1 MGDNRNTSQPS
12 AAAALLTSGQDVQDY
27 TWMLVDSRQSE
38 VRCNIYLI
46 KKYMRELYVRTGID
60 KSRGELGNISK
71 MEKSLAQ
78 LVDLTK
84 SMLEQI
90 RSLQPTVHK
99 AVNPYPSLPMDSE
112 HASLTLNQGEAIR
125 SVYLFVS
132 HYGIQE
138 RTNAIYGVKFKHG
151 GGVTHEP
158 PVIGLVDKFCEG
170 EKYDVIGMKAAH
182 IFNHSKLYV
191 VAQSGGYI
199 IDTKTMSRCSSFP
212 PPVAYKSTSIVLS
225 AYDKLYCLAIPLEP
239 IRHRSFKR
247 YDHDM
252 NVWEEMPSCPFYNY
266 RIITGYAVC
275 YGVIL
280 FSLCGGRKNFD
291 VLAFHI
297 SRNQWRQVE
306 VDTSVDYAPFQGR
319 AVVVGKTIYS
329 LQENEF
335 IAFSFR
341 MDKGDDNS
349 IVYSLSQL
357 FILQGL
363 QIVRPPLPF
372 EIQSEYLVHLGN
384 QDFFHVKTGHCYG
397 TAQYLCITTFQI
409 VVGEGE
415 RDMIKTINST
425 VHSVDLECSEYFN
438 LVFCFMPECGDY
450 EPIEDKSVTSMNQPK
465 QEENHSGI
473 WQRKKPGME

>member
-1 MGDNRNTSQPS
+1 MGDDRNTSQPS

-27 TWMLVDSRQSE
+27 AWMLVDSRQSE
-38 VRCNIYLI
+38 ARSNIRLI
-46 KKYMRELYVRTGID
+46 KKYLRELYDKTEID
-60 KSRGELGNISK
+60 KSRGELGNILK

-112 HASLTLNQGEAIR
+112 HASMTLNQGEAIR

-132 HYGIQE
+132 YYGIQE

-151 GGVTHEP
+151 GAVTHEP
-158 PVIGLVDKFCEG
+158 PVVGLVARFCEG
-170 EKYDVIGMKAAH
+170 EDDKAVGMQAAQ
-182 IFNHSKLYV
+182 IFNRSKLYV
-191 VAQSGGYI
+191 LAHKGGYI

-212 PPVAYKSTSIVLS
+212 PTIAYKSTPIVVS
-225 AYDKLYCLAIPLEP
+225 AYDKLYCLASPSSFSPLTQL
-239 IRHRSFKR
+239 SFER
-247 YDHDM
+247 YDPDK
-252 NVWEEMPSCPFYNY
+252 NIWEEMSSYPFYNDY
-266 RIITGYAVC
+266 DTRMSITGYAVC

-280 FSLCGGRKNFD
+280 FSLYSWRKKNFD
-291 VLAFHI
+291 VVAFHMK
-297 SRNQWRQVE
+297 RNQWKSVE
-306 VDTSVDYAPFQGR
+306 VDTSVYHAPFQGR

-329 LQENEF
+329 LHGKEF

-341 MDKGDDNS
+341 MDKGDDGS

-363 QIVRPPLPF
+363 QIVHPPLPF
-372 EIQSEYLVHLGN
+372 EMQSEYLVHLGN
-384 QDFFHVKTGHCYG
+384 QDFFHVKTGRCDD

-409 VVGEGE
+409 VVGDGE

-425 VHSVDLECSEYFN
+425 VHCVDLECAEWFN

-450 EPIEDKSVTSMNQPK
+450 EPIEDESVTSMNQPK
-465 QEENHSGI
+465 RNHSG
-473 WQRKKPGME
+473 